1 MDEEAGNRTCKIDF
15 YQRVLAPISD
25 QMLKE
30 RSVQGPR
37 YMIEIMRFFSIII
50 TKYML
55 RDPCCPELLGVAG
68 SIFDW
73 DKSLHTD
80 VLSKYHSDEL
90 GYFEQANS

>member
-1 MDEEAGNRTCKIDF
+1 MTFTYFSNPKYF
-15 YQRVLAPISD
+15 LLQ
-25 QMLKE
+25 
-30 RSVQGPR
+30 

-50 TKYML
+50 TKYMI

-90 GYFEQANS
+90 AYFEQANS